1 MTQESQPLPSPTT
14 TPPAAPPDASGN
26 ELLDRLV
33 NDGHLSPVQAETV
46 RRRMKRSSISCHQA
60 VIELEYCP
68 QEILYR
74 ALSAMTGL
82 PFVVLHDTEISE
94 EARKL
99 VSPKAAIHYRFVPLQ
114 VKKGSLEAAFANPP
128 NVRDLENLR
137 LLLGRRI
144 EPRLAT
150 AHEVTMVLKTIYGL
164 GAETVIRIQERLGER
179 RYRGREIHYE
189 TSGRDLG
196 EDREAAPIISLVN
209 QILIDALEM
218 NATDIHIEPYPEN
231 VHLRYR
237 IDGMLQEIPV
247 PPGVRDLHDAIISR
261 LKIMADLNIAERRL
275 PHDGR
280 IRVRVGKEEFDLRV
294 SILPT
299 RFGET
304 MCLRILN
311 RRSIFYQLSELGL
324 EDHDHRILQQLINL
338 PHGIVL
344 VTGPTGSGKTTT
356 LYASLSKVLEKSP
369 ERKII
374 TVEDPV
380 EYELPG
386 VSQIQMHSEI
396 GLTFAS
402 GLRSIL
408 RHDPDIILVGEIR
421 DAETAEIAIRAS
433 LTGHLVFSTLHTND
447 SVSSVN
453 RLIDMGVEPYLAACS
468 LVACLA
474 QRLVR
479 RLCTHCKVEDTAVSR
494 HVRQEIAQ
502 VLKIEPG
509 DVRAWK
515 GCGCVECNHTGYRG
529 RVAIYE
535 FFLLD
540 EEIQDMVSS
549 HIASSELRRTARK
562 RGMKTLREDGWVK
575 VANGLTTID
584 EISRITG
591 NFLIDYHLAE
601 EQEDEAGPG
610 QQAGTEG

>member
-1 MTQESQPLPSPTT
+1 
-14 TPPAAPPDASGN
+14 
-26 ELLDRLV
+26 
-33 NDGHLSPVQAETV
+33 
-46 RRRMKRSSISCHQA
+46 
-60 VIELEYCP
+60 
-68 QEILYR
+68 
-74 ALSAMTGL
+74 
-82 PFVVLHDTEISE
+82 
-94 EARKL
+94 
-99 VSPKAAIHYRFVPLQ
+99 
-114 VKKGSLEAAFANPP
+114 
-128 NVRDLENLR
+128 
-137 LLLGRRI
+137 
-144 EPRLAT
+144 
-150 AHEVTMVLKTIYGL
+150 
-164 GAETVIRIQERLGER
+164 
-179 RYRGREIHYE
+179 
-189 TSGRDLG
+189 
-196 EDREAAPIISLVN
+196 
-209 QILIDALEM
+209 
-218 NATDIHIEPYPEN
+218 
-231 VHLRYR
+231 
-237 IDGMLQEIPV
+237 
-247 PPGVRDLHDAIISR
+247 
-261 LKIMADLNIAERRL
+261 
-275 PHDGR
+275 
-280 IRVRVGKEEFDLRV
+280 
-294 SILPT
+294 
-299 RFGET
+299 
-304 MCLRILN
+304 
-311 RRSIFYQLSELGL
+311 
-324 EDHDHRILQQLINL
+324 
-338 PHGIVL
+338 
-344 VTGPTGSGKTTT
+344 
-356 LYASLSKVLEKSP
+356 
-369 ERKII
+369 
-374 TVEDPV
+374 
-380 EYELPG
+380 
-386 VSQIQMHSEI
+386 MHSEI